1 VPAPQNFISEVRNC
15 TNKEQERARVDKE
28 LANIRTKFKQG
39 ARISNYQKKKYCWK
53 LLYIYMLGYEV
64 EFGHMEAVS
73 LVSSDNFPEKQV
85 GYMVTT
91 VLLNESHEFIRLVIN
106 SIQKDLN
113 SRNED
118 FQCLALNAISNLGGR
133 EFAEALAA
141 DVMKTLCNSSCR
153 PVVRKKAALCLL
165 RLYRKNPDA
174 VLADAWA
181 PKMFS
186 LLDERDLGVLL
197 SLMTLL
203 CALAS
208 NDPEG
213 YELCQSKAVRVMERL
228 TAAQPD
234 VLPEYTFYGIPSPW
248 LQVKTLRALQYFGSP
263 EDPLVREGLLRVL
276 ERIVNSDAEHKNV
289 NKSNAVQSVLIEA
302 VALAMHVNAPHD
314 LLSKSVQM
322 LGRSVGVQEANVR
335 YVGLDQLGRLS
346 SVPEVQDLMRG
357 EQAKIVSALKDSDIS
372 IRRRALD
379 LMYAICDQTNSRQI
393 LKELLGYLSTADF
406 SIREDLAVK
415 IAILAERFAESLRYY
430 VEVVAELVDK
440 AGEFVSDDIC
450 HRVVQIVTNNPDLQV
465 FASRVLY
472 DRLCAGS
479 SHETF
484 VKLTAHV
491 LGEFGGQLVSAGT
504 ASLPDLFH
512 QLHERFPAAGPL
524 TKALMLSAYMKMLA
538 NGGASDATLK
548 AEIEGVFEQ
557 HRDVGDA
564 ELQQRAVEYLQL
576 SRRGAEVPTVLAAMP
591 KFPERESILLKR
603 IRERQEASEDA
614 NVPLSKGRNSSYE
627 GDAAAASS
635 AGRVGDLMGGLD
647 LLEAP
652 AAAPAS
658 NGATGSNDVG
668 AVHDLLGSGSGEV
681 TDPFASAAPVSAGPG
696 SIEVRPVGGTV
707 DGWLNKLYVAD
718 KGILYQDQFLQI
730 GVKSEYRQNQ
740 GRLMLFF
747 GNKHSGTLESCS
759 CVASPTPSYRLQLG
773 ALQAA
778 IPAQTQVQVPL
789 AVSCVQP
796 SVENAE
802 VHVKY
807 TVGGQ
812 QVSVSLVLPVAVTK
826 FLTPVTE
833 MDGPTFF
840 AKWKSIP
847 GPPSNLKIQDMKQT
861 AAPLEADTVKTIF
874 TGLQLGVCSGLA
886 PENNV
891 VGIGQFYSEAGMS
904 GLAMVRFEI
913 DPQSKMQFRVTVASE
928 HPVITSAVRDMILKQ
943 L

>member
-1 VPAPQNFISEVRNC
+1 MRNC
-15 TNKEQERARVDKE
+15 TNKDQERARVDKE

-39 ARISNYQKKKYCWK
+39 ARMSNYHRKKYCWK

-113 SRNED
+113 SRNEN

-165 RLYRKNPDA
+165 RLYRKNPDT
-174 VLADAWA
+174 VQADTWA

-186 LLDERDLGVLL
+186 LLDERDLGVVLG
-197 SLMTLL
+197 LMTLL

-213 YELCQSKAVRVMERL
+213 YELCQPKAVRILERL
-228 TAAQPD
+228 SSTQPD

-248 LQVKTLRALQYFGSP
+248 LQVKTLRVLQYFGSP
-263 EDPLVREGLLRVL
+263 EDPLVREGLLRAL
-276 ERIVNSDAEHKNV
+276 ERILSADTEHKNV
-289 NKSNAVQSVLIEA
+289 NKNNAVHSVLIEA

-314 LLSKSVQM
+314 LLSKSIQL
-322 LGRSVGVQEANVR
+322 LGRSVGVQEPNVR

-346 SVPEVQDLMRG
+346 SVPQVQDLMRG
-357 EQAKIVSALKDSDIS
+357 EQTKIVSALKDSDIS

-415 IAILAERFAESLRYY
+415 IAILAERFADTLRYY

-479 SHETF
+479 SHEVF
-484 VKLTAHV
+484 VKLTSHV
-491 LGEFGGQLVSAGT
+491 LGEFGGQLVGAGGCT
-504 ASLPDLFH
+504 LSDIFR
-512 QLHERFPAAGPL
+512 QLHERFPALSPL
-524 TKALMLSAYMKMLA
+524 TKALMLSSYMKLLA
-538 NGGASDATLK
+538 NGGAADASLK
-548 AEIEGVFEQ
+548 AQIESVFEQ
-557 HRDVGDA
+557 HLDVGDA
-564 ELQQRAVEYLQL
+564 EIQQRAVEYLQL

-614 NVPLSKGRNSSYE
+614 NVPLSKGRNSSHD
-627 GDAAAASS
+627 GGAAASS
-635 AGRVGDLMGGLD
+635 AGRVEDLMGGLD

-658 NGATGSNDVG
+658 NGATGSNDLG
-668 AVHDLLGSGSGEV
+668 AVHDLLGNGAAVEV
-681 TDPFASAAPVSAGPG
+681 SDPFASAPPASAGPG
-696 SIEVRPVGGTV
+696 SLEVRPVGGTL
-707 DGWLNKLYVAD
+707 DGWLSKLYVAD
-718 KGILYQDQFLQI
+718 KGILYQDQHLQI
-730 GVKSEYRQNQ
+730 GVKSDFRQNQ
-740 GRLMLFF
+740 GRLVLFF
-747 GNKHSGTLESCS
+747 GNKHSGPLEGCS
-759 CVASPTPSYRLQLG
+759 CVASPTPSYRFQLG
-773 ALQAA
+773 VLQAV

-796 SVENAE
+796 SIENAE
-802 VHVKY
+802 IHVRY
-807 TVGGQ
+807 TIAGQ
-812 QVSVSLVLPVAVTK
+812 QVSVTLVLPIAVTK

-840 AKWKSIP
+840 AKWKAIP
-847 GPPSNLKIQDMKQT
+847 GPPSNLKLQEMKQT
-861 AAPLEADTVKTIF
+861 SAPLEAESIKTIIQ
-874 TGLQLGVCSGLA
+874 GLQLGVCAGLA

-891 VGIGQFYSEAGMS
+891 VGVGQFYSES
-904 GLAMVRFEI
+904 GVGALVMVRFEI
-913 DPQSKMQFRVTVASE
+913 DPQTKMQYRLTVASE
-928 HPVITSAVRDMILKQ
+928 HPVVSASVRDMLLKQ